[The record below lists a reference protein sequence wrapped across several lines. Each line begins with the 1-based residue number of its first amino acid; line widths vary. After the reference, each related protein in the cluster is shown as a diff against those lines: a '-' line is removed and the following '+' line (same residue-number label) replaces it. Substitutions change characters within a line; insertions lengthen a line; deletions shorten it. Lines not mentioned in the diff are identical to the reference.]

1 MFGTAGGNRTR
12 LVGNRWVLVGG
23 IVYLLEWVAII
34 WAGAVGVGATVTR
47 GTSAGDLLDTYA
59 GHQDAAYAMAGWF
72 AIMLLGRILV
82 FIGLRSALADSG
94 FGHPLMDFAVAAAAV
109 SVTLE
114 IASYALAGAAA
125 GRADAR
131 DQAGMV
137 LLDQAGA
144 GLNLMIAGGL
154 GVAITCA
161 AYCMLR
167 SGLFAPALNVIG
179 LVAGV
184 AIVGAQLSVSPS
196 MQSVFDVLFFFPLL
210 FWVWMLWAGVVC
222 WRRTPA
228 EDRRPTPT
236 EDASAPVA

>member
-1 MFGTAGGNRTR
+1 MFRSNRTG

-34 WAGAVGVGATVTR
+34 WAGAIGVGATVTR
-47 GTSAGDLLDTYA
+47 GTSAKALLDTYA
-59 GHQDAAYAMAGWF
+59 GHQDAVYAMAGWF
-72 AIMLLGRILV
+72 AIALLGRILV
-82 FIGLRSALADSG
+82 FVGLRSALADSG
-94 FGHPLMDFAVAAAAV
+94 FGHPLMDFAVAVAAV

-125 GRADAR
+125 GRADAG
-131 DQAGMV
+131 DETGMV
-137 LLDQAGA
+137 LLDQSGA

-161 AYCMLR
+161 AYCMWR

-184 AIVGAQLSVSPS
+184 AIAGAQLSVSPS
-196 MQSVFDVLFFFPLL
+196 MQPVFDVLFFFRLV

-222 WRRTPA
+222 WRATP
-228 EDRRPTPT
+228 DRPERRSPEPGDT
-236 EDASAPVA
+236 AGNLVG

>member
-1 MFGTAGGNRTR
+1 MFRSNTTG

-23 IVYLLEWVAII
+23 IVYLLEWLAII
-34 WAGAVGVGATVTR
+34 WAGAVGVAATVTR
-47 GTSAGDLLDTYA
+47 GTAADDLLDTYA
-59 GHQDAAYAMAGWF
+59 GHQDAVYAMAGWF
-72 AIMLLGRILV
+72 AIALLGRILV
-82 FIGLRSALADSG
+82 FIGLRSSLAESG
-94 FGHPLMDFAVAAAAV
+94 FGHPLMDFAVAVAAV

-125 GRADAR
+125 GRADAG
-131 DQAGMV
+131 DEAGMV

-154 GVAITCA
+154 GVAIVCA
-161 AYCMLR
+161 SYCMWR

-184 AIVGAQLSVSPS
+184 AIAGAQLSVSPS
-196 MQSVFDVLFFFPLL
+196 MQSVFDVLLFFPLV
-210 FWVWMLWAGVVC
+210 FWVWMLWTGVVC

-228 EDRRPTPT
+228 KVSRPIPAG
-236 EDASAPVA
+236 DASAPVA